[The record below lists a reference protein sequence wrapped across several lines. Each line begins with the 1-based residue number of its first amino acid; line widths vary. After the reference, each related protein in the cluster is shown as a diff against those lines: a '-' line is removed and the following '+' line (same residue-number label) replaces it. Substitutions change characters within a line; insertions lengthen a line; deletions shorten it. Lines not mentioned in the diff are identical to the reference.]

1 MALTF
6 LDYAVIAGYLLA
18 ITLFGSWFARFQ
30 KTTRDY
36 FLTDRSVPGWAICCT
51 IVATETSTLTFIG
64 VPAQA
69 YAGNWTFLQLVVGYI
84 IGRIIVS
91 ALFIPAYFRGELLTT
106 YELLNRRF
114 GPSVKNMSASIFL
127 LTRSLADGIRLY
139 ATALVIT
146 VVTGADMNWTIVIL
160 GAAMIVYTMRGGV
173 SAVIWTDV
181 VQLFVYVAGAL
192 LVFGSLLSQIDGGWS
207 AVVAAGS
214 AANKFQVLNFSLQPS
229 AVYTIFTGLLGGV
242 ALTLSTHGTDQY
254 LVQRLLS
261 AKSLQAAQR
270 GLVVSGFIVFIQF
283 VLFLCIGLML
293 YTFYQQTPL
302 PAPLGRND
310 EILPLFIIHS
320 LRNGAAGF
328 IVAAIV
334 AAALSPSINA
344 MAATT
349 VNDFY
354 VKYIRPDAD
363 DATLLRVSKI
373 ATVFWGVVQIG
384 VALGAQ
390 TMERSVLDAGLAV
403 LSLAS
408 GSVLGAFIIGTLLPR
423 VGSAAMLSGMIAGL
437 TAMFAVWLWTPI
449 AWTWYSFIGA
459 GMTVGVAW
467 VLSFVLAPSHEI

>member
-1 MALTF
+1 M
-6 LDYAVIAGYLLA
+6 
-18 ITLFGSWFARFQ
+18 
-30 KTTRDY
+30 
-36 FLTDRSVPGWAICCT
+36 
-51 IVATETSTLTFIG
+51 
-64 VPAQA
+64 
-69 YAGNWTFLQLVVGYI
+69 VGYI

-106 YELLNRRF
+106 YELLQRRF
-114 GPSVKNMSASIFL
+114 GPSVKNLSASIFL

-146 VVTGADMNWTIVIL
+146 VVTRRADGLDDRHSRRGDDRLHDARRRVRGDL
-160 GAAMIVYTMRGGV
+160 DRRRAAVRLRRGRAARV
-173 SAVIWTDV
+173 RIAARRRSTA
-181 VQLFVYVAGAL
+181 AGPR
-192 LVFGSLLSQIDGGWS
+192 WS
-207 AVVAAGS
+207 AAGS

-229 AVYTIFTGLLGGV
+229 AVYTIWTGLLGGV

-270 GLVVSGFIVFIQF
+270 GLVVSGFIVFAQF
-283 VLFLCIGLML
+283 VLFLLIGVML

-354 VKYIRPDAD
+354 VKYVRPDAD

-390 TMERSVLDAGLAV
+390 TMERSVLDAGLVGAV
-403 LSLAS
+403 A
-408 GSVLGAFIIGTLLPR
+408 R
-423 VGSAAMLSGMIAGL
+423 VR
-437 TAMFAVWLWTPI
+437 
-449 AWTWYSFIGA
+449 IGA
-459 GMTVGVAW
+459 RRVHHRHADAARR
-467 VLSFVLAPSHEI
+467 LDARCCRA